1 MIDLSDSEKLIL
13 LYLYVRK
20 KPITAGHLFE
30 VLIDDYSFSRT
41 RQSLHSMIKKLKN
54 SNLIS
59 WEPHRLVELTAQ
71 GEEHALHL
79 NWHKHLLERYFEET
93 LELSEEIRKRE
104 TLCLTPIVSC
114 DFINAVKDKFNCKD
128 DCKLQEAILTE
139 NICLNQKNYDEGGQ

>member
-1 MIDLSDSEKLIL
+1 MIFLSDSEKLIL
-13 LYLYVRK
+13 LFLYVRG

-30 VLIDDYSFSRT
+30 VLTNEYGFSRT

-54 SNLIS
+54 SKFIN
-59 WEPHRLVELTAQ
+59 WEPHRLLELTNQ
-71 GEEHALHL
+71 GKEHALHL

-93 LELSEEIRKRE
+93 LDLSEDIRKKE

-114 DFINAVKDKFNCKD
+114 DFINAVKNRFNCKD

-139 NICLNQKNYDEGGQ
+139 RICLNDKR

>member
-30 VLIDDYSFSRT
+30 VLTTEYGFSRT
-41 RQSLHSMIKKLKN
+41 RQSLHSMIKKLK
-54 SNLIS
+54 SSYLIN
-59 WEPHRLVELTAQ
+59 WEPHRLVELTNQ
-71 GEEHALHL
+71 GKEHALHL
-79 NWHKHLLERYFEET
+79 NWHQHLLERYLEET
-93 LELSEEIRKRE
+93 LDLSEDIRKRE

-114 DFINAVKDKFNCKD
+114 DFINAVKEKFNCRD

-139 NICLNQKNYDEGGQ
+139 NICINNKENNEGGH